1 MQMLSDAF
9 AAPANA
15 QNPNVQAIGGGLDS
29 IAGVFGN
36 MGQYQMRQLAL
47 AQAARAAAAAHQ
59 LGGIATGSGAPD
71 PASIAAYFA
80 NGGLGPALGEAVRAS
95 HSLTGGVDDPM
106 AQQGAA
112 AAGQF
117 PGSPLSQQ
125 RAEANTLATQKAAAQ
140 IAADAAVRAAGL
152 QDVQGIGPDGQP
164 TFTNRAAIANGNPGH
179 VTPALTVDQGKAAAL
194 RPGATPLTG
203 DARVI
208 AGLVDPQKFQV
219 IGKDIFG
226 NDMHGYPP
234 APPEPGA
241 APTAPPVSPL
251 ESPALKGL
259 TGEPYLQTLEKT
271 GGAAGQFVA
280 GQARAI
286 IAGHIPYPT
295 ANAATKPVD
304 IAIMKAVQEANPNF
318 EAGVAP
324 ARAAAQKEIA
334 DGTQPNS
341 PATLKLALNTA
352 LGHAGEM
359 SDLSQQLPGQS
370 DSTSMFVPNHLVNAV
385 KNLTAHGPNAA
396 PLAAYN
402 EAATH
407 AVEELTKF
415 YTGAGGTEAERE
427 AGVKMVNP
435 DASPSERNAAIHEL
449 VTLLQTKATEL
460 QRRFGTVMGDGATN
474 PIIGPEAQ
482 AAIDRINSRAP
493 KAAVQPAATAP
504 QPVQS
509 APHAAAGPHPRG
521 PAMAAPVAP
530 ASPQSATPPTP
541 HTVQSTAQSLQ
552 NARAAIAA
560 GKPRDAVV
568 QRLQQ
573 QGIDPTGL

>member
-47 AQAARAAAAAHQ
+47 AQAARAAAGQRQ
-59 LGGIATGSGAPD
+59 LGAAATGAGAPD
-71 PASIAAYFA
+71 PATLAAILG
-80 NGGLGPALGEAVRAS
+80 NGVDPVALGQAFRAT
-95 HSLTGGVDDPM
+95 HSLMGGPDDPL
-106 AQQGAA
+106 ANAGAA

-117 PGSPLSQQ
+117 AGSPLSQQ
-125 RAEANTLATQKAAAQ
+125 RAEANILATKTAEAKIAAA
-140 IAADAAVRAAGL
+140 AAVQAAGL
-152 QDVQGIGPDGQP
+152 ADVSGIGPDGQP
-164 TFTNRAAIANGNPGH
+164 AFTNRAALASGNPGGI
-179 VTPALTVDQGKAAAL
+179 TPALTVDQGKAAAL
-194 RPGATPLTG
+194 RPGAVPLAG

-208 AGLVDPQKFQV
+208 AGLQEPPKWQV
-219 IGKDIFG
+219 VGKDIFG
-226 NDMHGYPP
+226 NDMHGYPGP
-234 APPEPGA
+234 PPEPGA
-241 APTAPPVSPL
+241 PPVAAPVSPL

-259 TGEPYLQTLEKT
+259 TGESYLQTLEKA

-304 IAIMKAVQEANPNF
+304 IAIMKAVQEASPNF

-370 DSTSMFVPNHLVNAV
+370 DSTSMFIPNHLVNAV

-427 AGVKMVNP
+427 AGVKMVSP

-493 KAAVQPAATAP
+493 KAAAPAATAP

-509 APHAAAGPHPRG
+509 APHATAGPHPR
-521 PAMAAPVAP
+521 AMAAPVMP
-530 ASPQSATPPTP
+530 ASPQSAAAPTP
-541 HTVQSTAQSLQ
+541 HTVQSNAGSLEA
-552 NARAAIAA
+552 ARAAIAK
-560 GKPRDAVV
+560 GVPRDVVV
-568 QRLQQ
+568 QRLQAH
-573 QGIDPTGL
+573 GIDPGGL